1 MLRKNNKG
9 VLFILFLTNKLYS
22 KAAPVLTLNKKCDNI
37 KLAKIINAE
46 DKSVKRTALVSII
59 ILLMSILCSSVF
71 STATDTY
78 SDPADIYVPQI
89 AEYEDP
95 TLDLWFEHSFK
106 KVMTSDTTPSGM
118 ETYSV
123 YMGKNEI
130 ENAQFVLYSDETKEK
145 MRVSIAD
152 FKDENGNIVDAEI
165 YYQMYVT
172 LENLN
177 TLNYPGATAESSF
190 IRNGEQP
197 DPMVPASKIG
207 RFQLNG
213 GKSQAFYIRLKTT
226 EDSVSGWYSSQLKV
240 LNSSGQV
247 VKTATVYAYVWDF
260 TIEEKT
266 ELQTSLFLTKKF
278 DSYGTY
284 KEYYDYLL
292 ENRLV
297 AMDVPGELNSSNPY
311 LTNDR
316 VNTIRV
322 SADNGGNNGVYIDDP
337 GKYKEYADIYEDI
350 SSMSAWDSIKDKF
363 YFYTLDECLHPQ
375 YGGTGSVDD
384 VKSRAAKLDLYWPN
398 AQKVVPY
405 HVNHLYP
412 YDKYNLPMSSYD
424 PSEIKDATQEMIDSS
439 AVTIWCPRYYAYTP
453 LAELNRFYYDMN
465 DDSRPVRNLS
475 GIASGNFLAGE
486 WTFMWENIYGDYK
499 DRIVSNTIIRNEN
512 GNNDKNWIY
521 SAGNNGGY
529 TYPNHLI
536 ENTGLQTKM
545 MFWHMYRDDI
555 TGYLYYG
562 TNFWDEYDNIN
573 GNYID
578 NTVTGN
584 RTGKW
589 ETNLRPNYPY
599 LNGHPVYG
607 NGVLFYTA
615 IMGGLTNVDYI
626 GTVRVEMMRD
636 GIEEYQM
643 FTMLEELCGNDAS
656 NEIIDSVFNSVVDY
670 ISLPCFD
677 RSGFDTE
684 LDDYDV
690 MAMTRIELGNRLEA
704 ATKSVCNH
712 KYDDGKVTKEASCL
726 VMGEKTYTCTLCG
739 AKNTEYI
746 PTLHT
751 SGENWNI
758 TTVTKASCTK
768 DGLVKY
774 DCTICDYSK
783 TETVIAYHNDPDAL
797 TYEPSEKIPNAHNQI
812 CPDCNE
818 SIGTA
823 AHTYAVEY
831 TNTCTEA
838 GAKNNVCIYCGYVT
852 KVSDVDAK
860 GHYMKEFYKAPTCA
874 EAGASGGKCEICG
887 YEEAEEIPALEHSY
901 VDGKCENCGEADPD
915 AVTVEKGDID
925 GSGTVTMTDLFR
937 LKLFVKQIVT
947 PTEEEI
953 LAADIT
959 GDGLVNMMDS
969 FELKYRI
976 VTGDWR
982 N

>member
-1 MLRKNNKG
+1 M
-9 VLFILFLTNKLYS
+9 
-22 KAAPVLTLNKKCDNI
+22 D
-37 KLAKIINAE
+37 
-46 DKSVKRTALVSII
+46 
-59 ILLMSILCSSVF
+59 
-71 STATDTY
+71 
-78 SDPADIYVPQI
+78 
-89 AEYEDP
+89 
-95 TLDLWFEHSFK
+95 
-106 KVMTSDTTPSGM
+106 
-118 ETYSV
+118 TYSV

-152 FKDENGNIVDAEI
+152 FKDENGNTVDAEL

-177 TLNYPGATAESSF
+177 TLNYPGATADSSF

-197 DPMVPASKIG
+197 DPMVPASKVG

-240 LNSSGQV
+240 LNSSGQT

-260 TIEEKT
+260 TIDEKT
-266 ELQTSLFLTKKF
+266 ELQTSLYLSRKSDGFG
-278 DSYGTY
+278 SYQ
-284 KEYYDYLL
+284 EYYDYLL

-316 VNTIRV
+316 VNAIRV
-322 SADNGGNNGVYIDDP
+322 SADNGGNSGTYLDHS
-337 GKYKEYADIYEDI
+337 GQYKEYADIYTDLSKM
-350 SSMSAWDSIKDKF
+350 SSWSEIKDKF

-384 VKSRAAKLDLYWPN
+384 VKFRAETLDKYWPD

-412 YDKYNLPMSSYD
+412 YDKYTKPMSSYD
-424 PSEIKDATQEMIDSS
+424 PSEIKDATQEMIDSAS
-439 AVTIWCPRYYAYTP
+439 VTIWCPRYYAYTP
-453 LAELNRFYYDMN
+453 LTELNRFYYDMN

-512 GNNDKNWIY
+512 GHNDKNWIY

-545 MFWHMYRDDI
+545 MFWHMYRDGI

-562 TNFWDEYDNIN
+562 TNSWDEYDSIN
-573 GNYID
+573 GNHID

-584 RTGKW
+584 RKGSW
-589 ETNLRPNYPY
+589 DTNLRPNYPY
-599 LNGHPVYG
+599 LDGHPVYG

-615 IMGGLTNVDYI
+615 TMGGFTNVDYVGSI
-626 GTVRVEMMRD
+626 RVEMMRD

-643 FTMLEELCGNDAS
+643 FSMLSELCGNNAS
-656 NEIIDSVFNSVVDY
+656 YEIIDSVYSSVVDY
-670 ISLPCFD
+670 ISLPHFD
-677 RSGFDTE
+677 RSGFDAE
-684 LDDYDV
+684 MDDYDV
-690 MAMTRIELGNRLEA
+690 MAYTRLRLGNALEKA
-704 ATKSVCNH
+704 SRNVCEHQYGDEKITKDAT
-712 KYDDGKVTKEASCL
+712 CL
-726 VMGEKTYTCTLCG
+726 VMGEKALTCSLCG
-739 AKNTEYI
+739 AEKTEYI

-751 SGENWNI
+751 SG
-758 TTVTKASCTK
+758 TCYDVTVVTKATCTT

-774 DCTICDYSK
+774 DCRVCNYSK
-783 TETVIAYHNDPDAL
+783 TEVVTAYHNDTTALKCVANEKTLNSHDMVCPECNETVGTAPHVSFSEYTSTCADAG
-797 TYEPSEKIPNAHNQI
+797 AHN
-812 CPDCNE
+812 
-818 SIGTA
+818 
-823 AHTYAVEY
+823 
-831 TNTCTEA
+831 
-838 GAKNNVCIYCGYVT
+838 KVCKDCGYT
-852 KVSDVDAK
+852 AKVGDADAK
-860 GHYMKEFYKAPTCA
+860 GHYMKDYYKAPTCDKT
-874 EAGASGGKCEICG
+874 GTDGGKCLICG
-887 YEEAEEIPALEHSY
+887 YEEAEELSAIGHNY
-901 VDGKCENCGEADPD
+901 VDGKCQNCGEADPE
-915 AVTVEKGDID
+915 AITVERGDID
-925 GSGTVTMTDLFR
+925 GNGTVTMTDLFR
-937 LKLFVKQIVT
+937 LKLFVKQIAV
-947 PTEEEI
+947 PTETEI
-953 LAADIT
+953 AAADVN
-959 GDGLVNMMDS
+959 GDGTVNMIDS
-969 FELKYRI
+969 FDLKYRI
-976 VTGDWR
+976 AKGNWR